1 MEPITVPGESLAGGW
16 LLCCRCTICD
26 IWSGNVISRLRTASA
41 NLVTRYRLGPV
52 ALQVR
57 ARAWLAAQ
65 TDDLADKKRCLEAI
79 VALDPTLEW
88 AQAVL
93 TRVWYR

>member
-1 MEPITVPGESLAGGW
+1 MAGSFCFLAIHDTW
-16 LLCCRCTICD
+16 T
-26 IWSGNVISRLRTASA
+26 SEAISRLRTASA